1 MSLIDNQNINIH
13 SLNNSEENIK
23 KSIELENCKS
33 FDKFFTLFDKLYNCS
48 VCKATTNII
57 LTKDQ
62 SSFCKQCYAYL
73 SNKEKHC
80 KHGINKL
87 FCHPCCNPS
96 INFLN
101 RTTKTIYKHKSC

>member
-1 MSLIDNQNINIH
+1 MSLFDNQNINIH
-13 SLNNSEENIK
+13 SLNNYEENNK
-23 KSIELENCKS
+23 KVIELENCKN
-33 FDKFFTLFDKLYNCS
+33 FNEFHKLYNKLYNCS
-48 VCKATTNII
+48 VCETSTNII
-57 LTKDQ
+57 LTKNN
-62 SSFCKQCYAYL
+62 SSFCKQCYTYL

-101 RTTKTIYKHKSC
+101 CTTKNNL